1 MLLALSLALMLL
13 LLAIGSHV
21 AVALGLVT
29 TGLILMLDGVP
40 TTVIAQTAFK
50 SINSYPLMAIPM
62 FVLAGN
68 LMMRGNIASL
78 MIDLVGSV
86 VRAVKG
92 GLALTVMI
100 SSVFF
105 AAVSGSSV
113 GSAAAIGAST
123 VDGLKREAYPARF
136 SAAIVAVGG
145 TLGLMIPPSL
155 GFILI
160 GSIVGLP
167 VDQLFIA
174 GVLPGIM
181 EAILLMIAVTYFSRR
196 GNYGAKVQKADWSGF
211 SRRLPSA
218 SAALMMPV
226 LILGAIYTGFLTP
239 TEVSAFA
246 AAYAVLLC
254 VLVYRSVTLG
264 GVWEAAKDSLL
275 QTTMI
280 FAVVMGGSLVGFVL
294 ARMGVS
300 QQLVEIITAMDISP
314 WQFLLLANI
323 VLLVLGMFL
332 DGVAMIVLTAPL
344 LFPVATALGINP
356 IHFAVIMVANVEIAT
371 LTPPIGLNL
380 FVMGGIAKL
389 PVHEV
394 ARGVLPFYAVRM
406 TGLMLITYVPAISLF
421 LVA

>member
-1 MLLALSLALMLL
+1 MLLAAAVVLMLL

-21 AVALGLVT
+21 AIAMGLVT

-50 SINSYPLMAIPM
+50 SVNSYPLMAVPM

-68 LMMRGNIASL
+68 LMTKGNIAGL
-78 MIDLVGSV
+78 MIDLIGSI
-86 VRAVKG
+86 VRAVRG

-100 SSVFF
+100 ACVFF
-105 AAVSGSSV
+105 AAISGSSV
-113 GSAAAIGAST
+113 GSAAAIGSAT
-123 VDGLKREAYPARF
+123 VTGLLGEEYPPRF
-136 SAAIVAVGG
+136 SAGIVAVGG
-145 TLGLMIPPSL
+145 TLGIMIPPSL

-167 VDQLFIA
+167 VDKLFIA
-174 GVLPGIM
+174 GILPGLM
-181 EAILLMIAVTYFSRR
+181 ESILLMAMVVFLARR
-196 GNYGAKVQKADWSGF
+196 YGYGTTTARPDWTGF
-211 SRRLPSA
+211 TRRLPKA
-218 SAALMMPV
+218 TGAILMPV
-226 LILGAIYTGFLTP
+226 FVIGSIYTGYLTP

-246 AAYAVLLC
+246 AVYAALLC
-254 VLVYRSVTLG
+254 VLVYRSVTIG
-264 GVWEAAKDSLL
+264 GVWTVLKDSVL
-275 QTTMI
+275 QSTMI

-300 QQLVEIITAMDISP
+300 AKVVEYLVSIDMTA
-314 WQFLLLANI
+314 WQFLLVANLI
-323 VLLVLGMFL
+323 LLVLGMFL
-332 DGVAMIVLTAPL
+332 DGVAMIVLTSPL

-380 FVMGGIAKL
+380 FVMSGISKL

-394 ARGVLPFYAVRM
+394 VRGVLPFYSVRLV
-406 TGLMLITYVPAISLF
+406 GLMLITYVPAIALA
-421 LVA
+421 LV

>member
-1 MLLALSLALMLL
+1 MLLFLAVVLMLV

-21 AVALGLVT
+21 AIAMGLVT

-50 SINSYPLMAIPM
+50 SVNSYPLMAVPM

-68 LMMRGNIASL
+68 LMMRGNIAGL
-78 MIDLVGSV
+78 MIDLIGSI
-86 VRAVKG
+86 VRAVRG

-100 SSVFF
+100 ACVFF
-105 AAVSGSSV
+105 AAISGSSV
-113 GSAAAIGAST
+113 GSAAAIGAAT
-123 VDGLKREAYPARF
+123 TEGLKREAYPARF
-136 SAAIVAVGG
+136 SAGIVAVGG

-160 GSIVGLP
+160 GSIVGQP
-167 VDQLFIA
+167 VDKLFIA
-174 GVLPGIM
+174 GIVPGVM
-181 EAILLMIAVTYFSRR
+181 EALLLMTAVLYMARR
-196 GNYGAKVQKADWSGF
+196 FGYGTTTKGIDFGGFARRMPKALPALVMPILIMGSIYSG
-211 SRRLPSA
+211 
-218 SAALMMPV
+218 
-226 LILGAIYTGFLTP
+226 YLTP

-246 AAYAVLLC
+246 AAYAALLC
-254 VLVYRSVTLG
+254 LLVYRSVSLG
-264 GVWEAAKDSLL
+264 GVWDTVRDSLL

-280 FAVVMGGSLVGFVL
+280 FAVVMGGSLIGFVL

-300 QQLVEIITAMDISP
+300 ARIVEFITALNMSA
-314 WQFLLLANI
+314 WQFLLVANVILLA
-323 VLLVLGMFL
+323 LGMFL

-356 IHFAVIMVANVEIAT
+356 IHFAVIMVANVEVAT

-380 FVMGGIAKL
+380 FVMSGISKL

-394 ARGVLPFYAVRM
+394 VRGVLPFYFVRL
-406 TGLMLITYVPAISLF
+406 TGLMLITFIPAISLV
-421 LVA
+421 LL